1 MFVDASAFVA
11 MLTREKEADT
21 FLDLLDNAVDTI
33 TSPIAVFETVIAVAR
48 KRASSLQETERDV
61 IEFAEEAAITVV
73 EVTQRDCEAALQA
86 FFRFGKGRHPAGLN
100 MGDCFAYACA
110 KIRNVPLLCKDDD
123 FNRTDIII
131 A

>member
-1 MFVDASAFVA
+1 MFVDTSAFVA
-11 MLTREKEADT
+11 MLTREEEADT
-21 FLDLLDNAVDTI
+21 FLDLLDNAVGTI
-33 TSPIAVFETVIAVAR
+33 TSPIAVFETVLAVAR

-61 IEFAEEAAITVV
+61 IEFAEEAASTVD

-110 KIRNVPLLCKDDD
+110 KIRNVPLLWKGDDL
-123 FNRTDIII
+123 NRTDIII

>member
-21 FLDLLDNAVDTI
+21 FLDLLDNAVDTS